1 MTYKSVI
8 VCSVILGVLISMQ
21 LKTINLENNGMTTS
35 KKGEQLARELK
46 GLKKEENELKL
57 EIESIKSNIEKYK
70 GDDKDKALMSE
81 VELYKAIAGYT
92 DVNGPGIEIKINP
105 LNQSQNSKE
114 DVNQSIIYNYDL
126 LLSIINRL
134 NSAQANAISVNGQRV
149 VSNTYLHF
157 KEDKLYMNDTKIEE
171 PIIIK
176 AIGDKDTL
184 ASALQIK
191 YGIVWEIE
199 KYYNYK
205 IEIDKKDNIIINEYD
220 KKIKLEYSESYEK
233 E

>member
-1 MTYKSVI
+1 
-8 VCSVILGVLISMQ
+8 MQ
-21 LKTINLENNGMTTS
+21 LKTINLENNGMATS
-35 KKGEQLARELK
+35 KKGEQLAIELK
-46 GLKKEENELKL
+46 GLKKEEDELKL

-81 VELYKAIAGYT
+81 VELYKVIAGYT
-92 DVNGPGIEIKINP
+92 DVEGPGIEIKMNP
-105 LNQSQNSKE
+105 LNQSQNTKE
-114 DVNQSIIYNYDL
+114 DINQSIIYNYDL

-134 NSAQANAISVNGQRV
+134 NSAQANAISLNGQRI

-157 KEDKLYMNDTKIEE
+157 KEDRLYINDIEIEE

-205 IEIDKKDNIIINEYD
+205 IEIDKKDNILIKEYD